1 VRLLRRTLKEQS
13 RQLRKKHKSLRKV
26 LETRMDI
33 EKLREEIETDEG
45 NVNEIYLDHL
55 SLETFGIG
63 HLVKNTDPEYGMP
76 VGTPVS
82 RKRINSCFDDDI
94 QGTIE
99 DCEKLYEDFYK
110 LPEEVM
116 LILCNM
122 MYNLGYTRL
131 SKFSKLKKA
140 VNENNWE
147 EASEQMYQSKWRTQ
161 VPNRAERL
169 INRMKEVGA

>member
-1 VRLLRRTLKEQS
+1 
-13 RQLRKKHKSLRKV
+13 
-26 LETRMDI
+26 
-33 EKLREEIETDEG
+33 
-45 NVNEIYLDHL
+45 
-55 SLETFGIG
+55 
-63 HLVKNTDPEYGMP
+63 MP

-82 RKRINSCFDDDI
+82 RKRINTCFNDDI

-99 DCEKLYEDFYK
+99 DCEKLYNDFYK
-110 LPEEVM
+110 LPEEVK

-140 VNENNWE
+140 INDNDWK
-147 EASEQMYQSKWRTQ
+147 EASKQMHQSKWRTQ

-169 INRMKEVGA
+169 ISRMKAVGA

>member
-1 VRLLRRTLKEQS
+1 
-13 RQLRKKHKSLRKV
+13 
-26 LETRMDI
+26 MDI
-33 EKLREEIETDEG
+33 EKLREEIEADEG
-45 NVNEIYLDHL
+45 NVSEIYLDHL
-55 SLETFGIG
+55 KLPTFGIG
-63 HLVKNTDPEYGMP
+63 HLIKKIDPEYGMP
-76 VGTPVS
+76 VGTAVS
-82 RKRINSCFDDDI
+82 RKRINSCFNDDI
-94 QGTIE
+94 VGTIE
-99 DCEKLYEDFYK
+99 DCEKLYKDFYK

-140 VNENNWE
+140 VNENNWK

-169 INRMKEVGA
+169 INRMKAVGV